1 MNNLLQS
8 NASTCAR
15 KLFRKRAGFA
25 TVVSA
30 AIMISAVVIL
40 GSVVLIWANSTF
52 NSQQKTI
59 GDYYVSSSNLLK
71 ENFVI
76 EDVWL
81 NNSPSNYINV
91 TLRNVGDEAIKVKEI
106 RIVGF
111 KSDGIKVSDITAIPV
126 FTCQGNPKHCSLP
139 QNNDGLVS
147 TKQTLRVDVNY
158 AWKNTIDPNDPNAIK
173 TLDISVMTIRGSMG
187 QVTWKIT

>member
-1 MNNLLQS
+1 MNIFLQ
-8 NASTCAR
+8 NNTNTCAR
-15 KLFRKRAGFA
+15 KLFKRRAGFA

-40 GSVVLIWANSTF
+40 GSVVLIWANATF
-52 NSQQKTI
+52 NTQQKNI
-59 GDYYVSSSNLLK
+59 GDYYESSSNLLK

-81 NNSPSNYINV
+81 NNVPSNYINV

-106 RIVGF
+106 KIVGF
-111 KSDGIKVSDITAIPV
+111 KSDGIKVSDVTAIPV
-126 FTCQGNPKHCSLP
+126 FTCQGTPKHCSLP

-158 AWKNTIDPNDPNAIK
+158 SWKNTIDPNDPNAIK
-173 TLDISVMTIRGSMG
+173 TLDISVMTTRGSMG
-187 QVTWKIT
+187 QITWKIT